1 MKAEKLHSITDNHI
15 QINPAFAGGTDA
27 IVFCA
32 NDYYCPY
39 LSVMLY
45 SVIEQASP
53 GRKYDIIVLHRD
65 ITPENQD
72 ILRQMGEG
80 KDNVSIRF
88 LNVSSLIR
96 AYSLYTGGKTEF
108 TIDTYL
114 RLLIPDVLDRTY
126 HKALY
131 LDSDM
136 LALADVGELLDT
148 KLDGYLLASSR
159 DMCGLASYY
168 DPRDE
173 RKSYRDGVLHLSRPN
188 DYFIAGMLV
197 LNLDAFRQSYTSD
210 ELLRLAASREWMQH
224 DQDVL
229 NLLCDGGKAKILH
242 ASWDV
247 MKSYRPEL
255 LPEPYRVELEESLK
269 DPKILHFGGNEKPWR
284 NLDSPWMDIF
294 WDTAVKTPY
303 YKEIIY
309 RNLQHDDP
317 DNKNCEMITR
327 INNGEIRLR
336 HMIRFDVAWVRF
348 KVKSKLRVKGKNG

>member
-1 MKAEKLHSITDNHI
+1 MKIENAHGAENSPISIR
-15 QINPAFAGGTDA
+15 PAFAGCTDA

-53 GRKYDIIVLHRD
+53 SRKYDIIVLHRD
-65 ITPENQD
+65 ITPENQR
-72 ILRQMGEG
+72 ILQEMGEG
-80 KDNVSIRF
+80 KDNIAIRF
-88 LNVSSLIR
+88 LNVSSLIS

-148 KLDGYLLASSR
+148 DLDGYLLASSR
-159 DMCGLASYY
+159 DMCGLACYY

-173 RKSYRDGVLHLSRPN
+173 RRRYRDGILHLSQPN

-197 LNLDAFRQSYTSD
+197 LNLDAFRKAYTFD
-210 ELLRLAASREWMQH
+210 ELLRLAASRNWLQH

-229 NLLCDGGKAKILH
+229 NLICDGGKAKILH

-247 MKSYRPEL
+247 MKPYRPDL
-255 LPEPYRVELEESLK
+255 LPEPYRVELEESLRN
-269 DPKILHFGGNEKPWR
+269 PKIIHFGGTEKPWK
-284 NLDSPWMDIF
+284 NLDSPWMDLF

-303 YKEIIY
+303 YKEIIF
-309 RNLQHDDP
+309 RNLHHDDP
-317 DNKNCEMITR
+317 DSKDCEMTIR

-336 HMIRFDVAWVRF
+336 HMVRF
-348 KVKSKLRVKGKNG
+348 NIAWIIFKLRSKLHIQNKR

>member
-1 MKAEKLHSITDNHI
+1 MKLEIRRNVGEAPVIIH
-15 QINPAFAGGTDA
+15 PAFAESTGA

-45 SVIEQASP
+45 SVIAHASP
-53 GRKYDIIVLHRD
+53 DRKYDIIVLNRD
-65 ITPENQD
+65 ITPENQS
-72 ILRQMGEG
+72 ILKQIGAE
-80 KDNVSIRF
+80 KENISIRF
-88 LNVSSLIR
+88 FNVSSLISG
-96 AYSLYTGGKTEF
+96 YSLYTGGKKEF
-108 TIDTYL
+108 TVDTYL
-114 RLLIPDVLDRTY
+114 RLLIPDLLDSAY

-136 LALADVGELLDT
+136 LALTDVGELLDT
-148 KLDGYLLASSR
+148 NLDGYLLASSR
-159 DMCGLASYY
+159 DMCGLACYY

-173 RKSYRDGVLHLSRPN
+173 RKRYRDSVLHLSQPN

-197 LNLDAFRQSYTSD
+197 LNLDAFRRNYTME
-210 ELLRLAASREWMQH
+210 ELLRLAASRNWLQH

-229 NLLCDGGKAKILH
+229 NLICDGGKAKILH

-247 MKSYRPEL
+247 MKPYRPDL

-269 DPKILHFGGNEKPWR
+269 DPKIIHFGGNEKPWR
-284 NLDSPWMDIF
+284 NLDSPWMDLF

-303 YKEIIY
+303 YKEMIY

-317 DNKNCEMITR
+317 ESKNNELIFR
-327 INNGEIRLR
+327 INNGEIWFRD
-336 HMIRFDVAWVRF
+336 MVKFNIAWVRF
-348 KVKSKLRVKGKNG
+348 KVKSKLHTRSNL

>member
-1 MKAEKLHSITDNHI
+1 MKAEHSN
-15 QINPAFAGGTDA
+15 NPKEDYIIHPVFAGGTDA

-65 ITPENQD
+65 ITAENQD

-96 AYSLYTGGKTEF
+96 GYSLYTGGKREF
-108 TIDTYL
+108 TMDAYL
-114 RLLIPDVLDRTY
+114 RLLIPDVLDRAY
-126 HKALY
+126 QKALY

-136 LALADVGELLDT
+136 LALTDVGELLDT

-159 DMCGLASYY
+159 DMCGLACYY

-173 RKSYRDGVLHLSRPN
+173 RKRYRDSVLHLSQPN
-188 DYFIAGMLV
+188 DYFIDGMLI
-197 LNLDAFRQSYTSD
+197 LNLDAFRKSYTSD
-210 ELLRLAASREWMQH
+210 ELLRLAASRDWLQH

-229 NLLCDGGKAKILH
+229 NLLCNGGKAKILH

-247 MKSYRPEL
+247 MKPYRPDL
-255 LPEPYRVELEESLK
+255 LPEPYRIELEESLK
-269 DPKILHFGGNEKPWR
+269 DPKIVHFGGTEKPWK
-284 NLDSPWMDIF
+284 NLDSPWMDLF

-317 DNKNCEMITR
+317 DYKNCEMITR

-336 HMIRFDVAWVRF
+336 HIIKFNIAWVHF
-348 KVKSKLRVKGKNG
+348 KVKSKLHIKNKR